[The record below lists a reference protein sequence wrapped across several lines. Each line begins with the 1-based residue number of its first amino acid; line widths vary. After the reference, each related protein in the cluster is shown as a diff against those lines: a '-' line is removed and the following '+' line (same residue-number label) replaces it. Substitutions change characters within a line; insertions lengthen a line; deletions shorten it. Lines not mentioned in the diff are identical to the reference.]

1 MDEGIVVKTDGS
13 YAAGECLK
21 INGEIYCFKQDT
33 YMVSSGWYQ
42 IDGIWY
48 YFRSSGGLATSRWVE
63 TNGMWY
69 YVDEMVPCL
78 PEGRRRTATEWMRTE
93 SGSARKTERDGRTAG
108 R

>member
-1 MDEGIVVKTDGS
+1 MKTDGS

-33 YMVSSGWYQ
+33 YMVSSSWYQ

-48 YFRSSGGLATSRWVE
+48 YFRPSGGLATSRWVE

-69 YVDEMVPCL
+69 YVDENGALFTGGTTP
-78 PEGRRRTATEWMRTE
+78 
-93 SGSARKTERDGRTAG
+93 DGYRVDENG
-108 R
+108 VWIR